1 MVSALITSGLRRE
14 TELNLMWVGGGL
26 LLVGLWLLLITSQ
39 IHLACALVFALPLV
53 LLAVYDKESA
63 LMWTVVYLILLGDIR
78 RVIADIATPAA
89 FDPLLLVVPLVT
101 AVLVVPSLLNLKL
114 KEPLSKAVLALIVV
128 MCAEVVNPKQGD
140 LSIGLSGV
148 FFYFVPVM
156 WFWIGRSVGST
167 ALLHRIIYRGI
178 LPLGLAAGVLGLCQ
192 NFIGFLP
199 YQQTWITSVGKVY
212 TSLYVGSSVR
222 AFGFSVSA
230 AEYATLLEISIAL
243 AVAAYM
249 ASSRKWIGAV
259 PILATALILSGGRGL
274 TIKLVVVLSALWVV
288 RRGKK
293 LNAVTLAGMAVL
305 GVLSV
310 ASLSLLAGQFTST
323 ADAGRRGGSATQDA
337 LAHQLGGLAHPFDE
351 KYSSAGL
358 HSNMVLTGFA
368 EGVMSPLG
376 HGLGS
381 TTFAARKF
389 GSDSDQGSS
398 ELDFSDMFISL
409 GVIGGVLYIA
419 VGVFGIR
426 AALRYVRETPLR
438 IGLPVLAIL
447 IATLGGWLIEGQ
459 YSTCSIVFFVLGSLV
474 HQENGSG
481 DRNSLLAGMA

>member
-1 MVSALITSGLRRE
+1 MVSALMTSGLRRE
-14 TELNLMWVGGGL
+14 TELSLMWMGGGL
-26 LLVGLWLLLITSQ
+26 LSVGLWLLLITGQ
-39 IHLACALVFALPLV
+39 IHLVCALLFALPL
-53 LLAVYDKESA
+53 LFLAVYDKESA
-63 LMWTVVYLILLGDIR
+63 LVWTVVYLMLLGDIR
-78 RVIADIATPAA
+78 RVVADIATPAT
-89 FDPLLLVVPLVT
+89 FDPLLLVVPVVT

-114 KEPLSKAVLALIVV
+114 REPLSKAILALIVV
-128 MCAEVVNPKQGD
+128 MCAEVVNPKQGG

-148 FFYFVPVM
+148 FLYIVPVM
-156 WFWIGRSVGST
+156 WFWIGRSLGS
-167 ALLHRIIYRGI
+167 ARLVHRVIYRVI
-178 LPLGLAAGVLGLCQ
+178 LPFGLAAGILGLCQ

-199 YQQTWITSVGKVY
+199 YQQTWITSVGKIY

-230 AEYATLLEISIAL
+230 AEYATLLELSIAV
-243 AVAAYM
+243 AVAAYL
-249 ASSRKWIGAV
+249 ASSRKWIGVV

-274 TIKLVVVLSALWVV
+274 TIKLVVVISVLWIV

-293 LNAVTLAGMAVL
+293 LNAVTLAGMIVL

-310 ASLSLLAGQFTST
+310 LSLSLLAAQFAST
-323 ADAGRRGGSATQDA
+323 ADAGRHGGSAAQDA
-337 LAHQLGGLAHPFDE
+337 LAHQLGGLAHPFDQ

-358 HSNMVLTGFA
+358 HSNMVFTGFA

-376 HGLGS
+376 NGLGS

-389 GSDSDQGSS
+389 GSDSEQGSS

-409 GVIGGVLYIA
+409 GLVGGVLYMA
-419 VGVFGIR
+419 VAAFGIR
-426 AALRYVRETPLR
+426 AGLRYVRETRLR

-459 YSTCSIVFFVLGSLV
+459 YSTCSIVFFILGSLV
-474 HQENGSG
+474 QQENGRG
-481 DRNSLLAGMA
+481 ARNPLLDGRA